1 MKIISYLPLMLVP
14 LVAACGPQ
22 PTGECVQTTHITI
35 TPSVAA
41 VSAVPENIC
50 ANRGDTIKVN
60 VAGSPKKGSVSTTP
74 KVAKN
79 TWLSGSNASNAGTFE
94 LFVNDDVANGTYKYI
109 VNTQGG
115 AELDPRV
122 TVQDQ
127 D

>member
-35 TPSVAA
+35 TPSPAA
-41 VSAVPENIC
+41 VTAAPEHIC
-50 ANRGDTIKVN
+50 VNRGDTITVN
-60 VAGSPKKGSVSTTP
+60 VAGNPNKGSVSTTP
-74 KVAKN
+74 KVAEN
-79 TWLSGSNASNAGTFE
+79 TWLSGSNASNAGKFE
-94 LFVNDDVANGTYKYI
+94 LFVNDDVDSATYKYI

-122 TVQDQ
+122 TVR
-127 D
+127 